1 MLKSIRNAEKERESD
16 RDRERGDIWLIK
28 SSKWRARVIL
38 IERRPSPGF
47 SRPLLYTIWKITRSW
62 IIFALE
68 RILNLESLKNIGERI
83 ASVIR
88 WIITAGSKSFGIKIF
103 GSVENILPL
112 SHRSGRKVEGGGESR
127 ENCVLC
133 CAAGAIG
140 AGRANGTRK
149 RGSST
154 HELESGA
161 GAKSV
166 GINEWNQ
173 ISPRLLI
180 RYRSLRR

>member
-16 RDRERGDIWLIK
+16 RERERGDIWLIK

-88 WIITAGSKSFGIKIF
+88 WIITAGSKSFAGLKYSARLKISCHF
-103 GSVENILPL
+103 PTDRGGKWKEEN
-112 SHRSGRKVEGGGESR
+112 RERKL
-127 ENCVLC
+127 CPVLC
-133 CAAGAIG
+133 RGGDRRGACKRDPQTRFKYAWTWIG
-140 AGRANGTRK
+140 SGSEVGRN
-149 RGSST
+149 
-154 HELESGA
+154 
-161 GAKSV
+161 
-166 GINEWNQ
+166 
-173 ISPRLLI
+173 
-180 RYRSLRR
+180 